1 LGTENCLV
9 HHSKVDQ
16 RMTGAGQIRSCEDVR
31 RTTALT
37 S

>member
-1 LGTENCLV
+1 LHPNAAV
-9 HHSKVDQ
+9 HHSKNYAPMSQ
-16 RMTGAGQIRSCEDVR
+16 MGQIRSSDVVR